1 MWQFPARQIYCISN
15 YLDIIV
21 LMYVSFSSEDN
32 KLIVADLF
40 ICAASFKMHTAFYC
54 VGFRSILNCISFK
67 LEFTAF
73 ISI

>member
-1 MWQFPARQIYCISN
+1 M
-15 YLDIIV
+15 V